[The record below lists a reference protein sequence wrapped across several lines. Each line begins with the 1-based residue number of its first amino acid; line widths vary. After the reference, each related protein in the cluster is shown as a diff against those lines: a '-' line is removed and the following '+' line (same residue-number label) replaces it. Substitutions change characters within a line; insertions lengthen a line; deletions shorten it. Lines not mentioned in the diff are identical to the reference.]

1 VSNIAKKLLFIIF
14 DEYIFMEVCNK
25 MTAEHFFKKKRSI
38 NFNGQLYYLDKPWV
52 MGILNVTPDSFY
64 DGGRYQNQE
73 DIMRKVRQYVD
84 EGADIIDVGAYSTR
98 PGADDI
104 SVEEEKERL
113 YRVLNPIREQFPGVI
128 LSVDTFRSEV
138 AGQVVNDFNVNMI
151 NDISGGTF
159 DGNMFSTMAD
169 LNVPYVLMHI
179 KGTPQNMQK
188 NPVYDNLLNEIIKYF
203 AERIQELKVKG
214 VNDIIID
221 PGFGFGK
228 TVDHNFQLLN
238 KLSFFRC
245 FDVPVMVGVSRKS
258 MIYKTLKINPEASL
272 NGTTALHALAV
283 NNGADIL
290 RVHDVKAAREVIQL
304 MNKYLYNYA

>member
-1 VSNIAKKLLFIIF
+1 MFIIF

-38 NFNGQLYYLDKPWV
+38 NFNGQLYYFDKPWV

-113 YRVLNPIREQFPGVI
+113 CRALKPIREQFPGVI